1 MKDPRVAASGSDDSS
16 SRSLLVRARA
26 GDSRALS
33 ALFRR
38 QRAAL
43 ERWTRGR
50 LPQWAR
56 NLVDTNDLV
65 QEAILQTFRRMEVFE
80 DRGQGALQAYLREAV
95 KNRIRDEL
103 RRIERHPS
111 EILQETLTATTAS
124 PYEAAADSE
133 RGQRYKA
140 ALARL
145 SDPERI
151 LIVGRLEM
159 GYTYDQLA
167 LVSGR
172 VTAEAARLAVRRA
185 VVKLARLMTP

>member
-1 MKDPRVAASGSDDSS
+1 MKKPEVVASRSDDPS
-16 SRSLLVRARA
+16 SRGLLVRARA
-26 GDSRALS
+26 GDTRALS
-33 ALFRR
+33 ALFKR
-38 QRAAL
+38 QRAVL

-65 QEAILQTFRRMEVFE
+65 QEAILQTFRRMDVFE

-95 KNRIRDEL
+95 RNRICDEL
-103 RRIERHPS
+103 RRVERHPS
-111 EILQETLTATTAS
+111 ELLQDTLAATTAS
-124 PYEAAADSE
+124 PYETTAESE
-133 RGQRYKA
+133 RSRRYRS

-145 SDPERI
+145 NDAERT

-167 LVSGR
+167 LVSDR

-185 VVKLARLMTP
+185 VVKLASLMTP